1 MTTREQPLVIEQLR
15 RPVADEDRAA
25 VIALEA
31 GAFANP
37 WTAETFDA
45 MLAAPV
51 SQVYVARTAD
61 ARIVGFCAC
70 WVIDDEVHVNTIAV
84 EPSWRR
90 QGIASALL
98 REILER
104 TNARSATLEVRRSNA
119 AALGLYE
126 KLGFKI
132 TAVRARYYGNPEED
146 GLILWLNP

>member
-1 MTTREQPLVIEQLR
+1 MTTREQPMVIERLR

-25 VIALEA
+25 VIALET
-31 GAFANP
+31 GSFANP

-51 SQVYVARTAD
+51 AQVYVARTAD

-70 WVIDDEVHVNTIAV
+70 WVIEDEVHVNTIAV
-84 EPSWRR
+84 EPGWRR

-98 REILER
+98 KEVLER

-126 KLGFKI
+126 KLGFTI

>member
-1 MTTREQPLVIEQLR
+1 VTTREQPMVIERLR
-15 RPVADEDRAA
+15 RPIADEDRAA
-25 VIALEA
+25 VIALET
-31 GAFANP
+31 GSFANP

-51 SQVYVARTAD
+51 AQVYVARTAD

-70 WVIDDEVHVNTIAV
+70 WVIEDEVHVNTIAV
-84 EPSWRR
+84 EPGWRR
-90 QGIASALL
+90 KGIASALL
-98 REILER
+98 KETLER